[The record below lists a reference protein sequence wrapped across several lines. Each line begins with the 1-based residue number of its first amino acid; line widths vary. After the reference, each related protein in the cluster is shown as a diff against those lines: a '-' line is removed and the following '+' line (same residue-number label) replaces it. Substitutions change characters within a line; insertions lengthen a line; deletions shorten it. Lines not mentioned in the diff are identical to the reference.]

1 MPECYRAVSCTTK
14 KEREMLSSE
23 RHKFLLLRLAETGS
37 IVAREV
43 AVELHLSEDT
53 IRRDLRDLASRGLVQ
68 RVYGGALPVSPAT
81 VDLTARASIS
91 PLEKERVAK
100 SAIRLLKP
108 GMTTILDGGSTALAV
123 ATLLPAGLTGTI
135 ISHSPTII
143 SALIEHPGLELLLL
157 GGRVF
162 KHSGVTSG
170 AVAAEAAKSVSAD
183 LFLLGVTGVHHE
195 AGLTTGDYEE
205 AGMKR
210 LLSRRAAET
219 WVMASS
225 EKIGAAS
232 AFSVVPTREVTGIIT
247 DARKSSPVLL
257 ALQKE
262 GVQIRFA

>member
-1 MPECYRAVSCTTK
+1 LCTIK

-23 RHKFLLLRLAETGS
+23 RHRFLLDRLAETGT

-43 AVELHLSEDT
+43 AAELHLSEDS
-53 IRRDLRDLASRGLVQ
+53 IRRDLRDLASQGLVQ

-81 VDLTARASIS
+81 ADLTSRASVS
-91 PLEKERVAK
+91 PLQKERVAK
-100 SAIRLLKP
+100 SAADLLKP
-108 GMTTILDGGSTALAV
+108 GMTTMLDGGSTALAV
-123 ATLLPAGLTGTI
+123 ATHLPAALTGTI
-135 ISHSPTII
+135 ISHSPTVI

-170 AVAAEAAKSVSAD
+170 AVAAEAAMSVRAD

-195 AGLTTGDYEE
+195 AGLTTGDSEE

-232 AFSVVPTREVTGIIT
+232 AFAVVPTSEVAGIIT
-247 DARKSSPVLL
+247 DAETSSPVLL
-257 ALQKE
+257 ALQRE
-262 GVQIRFA
+262 GVHIRFA